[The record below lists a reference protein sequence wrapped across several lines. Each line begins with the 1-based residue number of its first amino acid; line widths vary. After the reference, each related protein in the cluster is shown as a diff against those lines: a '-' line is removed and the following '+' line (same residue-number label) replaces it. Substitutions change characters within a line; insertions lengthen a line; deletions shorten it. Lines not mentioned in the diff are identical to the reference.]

1 MVAHEAPRPDAHAGI
16 RCPPSK
22 HGQKGLTVRIV
33 IEKDLSPVPANDH
46 MVHACF
52 RTSPRCICHTHPPP
66 PIRVLIPQRVE
77 KGRGRRMQNSLC
89 PGFAKDRRRHAKIP
103 LSWFCT
109 GLNPSVLVLH
119 WFCMKKAPGGAR
131 KSNGG
136 PAGVRTLD
144 LGIKS
149 PLLYQLSYR
158 STYQETVGWVQGLEP
173 WTSGTTTRRSSQL
186 GYTHRVSS
194 RQSA

>member
-1 MVAHEAPRPDAHAGI
+1 MSAEQAWPKRPDGPHRHRKGPVARSRERPHGTRPFQNVVEVHLPYAPTSPDKNPYSPTSREGTGQAHA
-16 RCPPSK
+16 K
-22 HGQKGLTVRIV
+22 
-33 IEKDLSPVPANDH
+33 
-46 MVHACF
+46 F
-52 RTSPRCICHTHPPP
+52 
-66 PIRVLIPQRVE
+66 
-77 KGRGRRMQNSLC
+77 
-89 PGFAKDRRRHAKIP
+89 P
-103 LSWFCT
+103 LSWFCK
-109 GLNPSVLVLH
+109 GQAQSCKIPSVLFLH
-119 WFCMKKAPGGAR
+119 WLCMKKAPEGAR

>member
-1 MVAHEAPRPDAHAGI
+1 MSAEQAWPKRPDGPHRHRKGPVA
-16 RCPPSK
+16 RSRERP
-22 HGQKGLTVRIV
+22 HGTRLFQNVA
-33 IEKDLSPVPANDH
+33 E
-46 MVHACF
+46 VHLPYA
-52 RTSPRCICHTHPPP
+52 PPPP
-66 PIRVLIPQRVE
+66 PIRVLIPQRVG
-77 KGRGRRMQNSLC
+77 KGQVLAC
-89 PGFAKDRRRHAKIP
+89 KI
-103 LSWFCT
+103 S
-109 GLNPSVLVLH
+109 SVLVLH
-119 WFCMKKAPGGAR
+119 CIQGRHAKFPLSWFCMKKAPGGAR
-131 KSNGG
+131 KTNGG

>member
-66 PIRVLIPQRVE
+66 PIRVLIPQRVG

-89 PGFAKDRRRHAKIP
+89 PGFARDRHRHAKIP

-109 GLNPSVLVLH
+109 G
-119 WFCMKKAPGGAR
+119 FARKKAPGGAR

>member
-1 MVAHEAPRPDAHAGI
+1 MVAHEAPRPDVHAGI

-46 MVHACF
+46 MVHARF
-52 RTSPRCICHTHPPP
+52 RTSSRCICHTHPPP
-66 PIRVLIPQRVE
+66 PIKVLIPQRAG
-77 KGRGRRMQNSLC
+77 KGQVQEC
-89 PGFAKDRRRHAKIP
+89 KI
-103 LSWFCT
+103 
-109 GLNPSVLVLH
+109 PSVLFLQ
-119 WFCMKKAPGGAR
+119 WFCMKKAPEGAR